1 MLLADEK
8 ACFPSFPEEC
18 GVKKSKMMTKR
29 EVRIQEAK
37 LNPGIPAWRGKRRRE
52 QRVTG
57 RGGRHGRTMT
67 FLNSAARRLAWE
79 DYQKVSVGMICRDAR
94 STPYTFYKRFPSR
107 PAFEYALILVTFRER
122 AKLFNREMDPKAWK
136 DATPQAIVYRL
147 VDEVIASTMNVPTL
161 GVTQLAIR
169 IAMSK
174 PKGAEPY
181 FEYRA
186 AIIERATEL
195 LIPKIKIQN
204 PKETVRNCIQ
214 MLLAIATDEAWRY
227 GIPFKTER
235 KQELAE
241 TYSKLIFRCLELP
254 PQQNIKNVGANH
266 SERTDF
272 PEHLQINYGITK
284 QSLGKYEKDVNSSG
298 KPEFDSDKG
307 RGVDVRDAAIL
318 KTKDENRKTEKPLK
332 PQKRKPNRV
341 YKMM

>member
-1 MLLADEK
+1 MVLAAEK
-8 ACFPSFPEEC
+8 ACFHEFSS
-18 GVKKSKMMTKR
+18 GDRAKKSKMMTRR
-29 EVRIQEAK
+29 EVRIEEAK
-37 LNPGIPAWRGKRRRE
+37 LNPGVPAWRGRRRRE

-67 FLNSAARRLAWE
+67 FFNSAARRLAWE
-79 DYQKVSVGMICRDAR
+79 DYQKVSVAMICRDAR

-107 PAFEYALILVTFRER
+107 PAFEYALVLVTFRER
-122 AKLFNREMDPKAWK
+122 TKAFNQAMDAKAWK
-136 DATPQAIVYRL
+136 DASPQAIVYRL
-147 VDEVIASTMNVPTL
+147 VDEAIASTMNVPTL

-254 PQQNIKNVGANH
+254 PQRNTKNEGANH

-272 PEHLQINYGITK
+272 PEHFQINYGITK
-284 QSLGKYEKDVNSSG
+284 QSLVKYEKDVNSSR
-298 KPEFDSDKG
+298 KPDFDSDKG
-307 RGVDVRDAAIL
+307 RGVDIRDAAIWLTKAENL
-318 KTKDENRKTEKPLK
+318 KTEK

-341 YKMM
+341 YKVM

>member
-181 FEYRA
+181 INYLEVICDRA
-186 AIIERATEL
+186 VEL
-195 LIPKIKIQN
+195 LAPKLDIRK
-204 PKETVRNCIQ
+204 PKEAIWAIFQ
-214 MLLAIATDEAWRY
+214 MVLAIATDEAWRH
-227 GIPFKTER
+227 GIPFKTEQ
-235 KQELAE
+235 KWELAE
-241 TYSKLIFRCLELP
+241 TYSDLILRYFQLP
-254 PQQNIKNVGANH
+254 PSKRDPKDFGIISPPDH
-266 SERTDF
+266 SEF
-272 PEHLQINYGITK
+272 PENLQIAHSIYK
-284 QSLGKYEKDVNSSG
+284 PSLRRYARAVNRS
-298 KPEFDSDKG
+298 
-307 RGVDVRDAAIL
+307 R
-318 KTKDENRKTEKPLK
+318 KPLF
-332 PQKRKPNRV
+332 RLDLSGEVVDARI
-341 YKMM
+341 METRT